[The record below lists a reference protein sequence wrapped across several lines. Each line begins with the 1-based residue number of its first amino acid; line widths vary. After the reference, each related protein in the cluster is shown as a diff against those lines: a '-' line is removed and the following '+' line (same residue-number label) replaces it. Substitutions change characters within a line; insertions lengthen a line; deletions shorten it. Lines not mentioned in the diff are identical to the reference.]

1 MIKKSG
7 LLDLQI
13 KVSSIKRGF
22 SNYKV
27 IKVSAVLFKYPC
39 TSDYAIRTIYFQVY
53 LPVLFAVAF
62 SHQSTLTP
70 SFFVKP
76 LHSLHITL
84 NFAI

>member
-1 MIKKSG
+1 
-7 LLDLQI
+7 
-13 KVSSIKRGF
+13 
-22 SNYKV
+22 
-27 IKVSAVLFKYPC
+27 LFKYPC